1 MAEAHLHISTSRPLS
16 SQERRAILSALAI
29 NESFFGYPLPHL
41 LLVVCHSNAE
51 WKRATKYYHFEFAR
65 GVVLRDGTVVVK
77 SPKLAQRSITQW
89 KKIVAHEINHT
100 YWAELS
106 PRGRDLWSPIWL
118 LEGLACLV
126 AKNDV
131 VMSVREMRKAVRSL
145 PVDSLLPY
153 RYRASLFPDHQAVRI
168 YYSLWCHFLV
178 WLTSKKPQGVRQLLR
193 QRRNLRSQAMF
204 ERQFKG
210 IWSSSPSK
218 LLSVYLGIPL

>member
-1 MAEAHLHISTSRPLS
+1 MAEAPPQIRTSRPLS

-41 LLVVCHSNAE
+41 LLVVCHSKAE

-65 GVVLRDGTVVVK
+65 GVVLRDGTVIVK

-89 KKIVAHEINHT
+89 KKVVAHEINHT

-131 VMSVREMRKAVRSL
+131 VMGAPEMRRAVGQL
-145 PVDSLLPY
+145 PANSLLPY
-153 RYRASLFPDHQAVRI
+153 RYRASLFPDYQTVKA
-168 YYSLWCHFLV
+168 YYSLWYHFLV
-178 WLTSKKPQGVRQLLR
+178 WLTRKEPEGLQRLLR
-193 QRRNLRSQAMF
+193 RRRSLYSKAPF
-204 ERQFKG
+204 DAEFKR
-210 IWSSSPSK
+210 IWGEAPHK
-218 LLSVYLGIPL
+218 LLRTYLG